1 MTSYRLY
8 FLNSAS
14 AIAGA
19 ATIVNAETDAAAVQG
34 AHSIYRNKNARFAG
48 FELWDRG
55 RRIRRYVKA

>member
-8 FLNSAS
+8 FPNSAS

-19 ATIVNAETDAAAVQG
+19 ATIVTADTDASALQG
-34 AHSIYRNKNARFAG
+34 AHSIFRAKNARFAG

-55 RRIRRYVKA
+55 RRIRRCVKA